1 MLELATIFS
10 IDIAAYAIMNNHYHV
25 VLHIDQE
32 KAAKWSVR
40 EVCNRWHKLFSGND
54 LSCRYLKHE
63 ELNTS
68 EQKILA
74 ERVELWRARLI
85 DLSWFM
91 RCRYDKIIRNDFE
104 QLCWP

>member
-25 VLHIDQE
+25 VVHINQ
-32 KAAKWSVR
+32 KNTAKWSDR

-54 LSCRYLKHE
+54 LSRRYLKNE

-68 EQKILA
+68 KKKILA
-74 ERVELWRARLI
+74 E
-85 DLSWFM
+85 
-91 RCRYDKIIRNDFE
+91 
-104 QLCWP
+104 